1 MAFLRPSPLPTH
13 VQMGS
18 PTQVPGS
25 KGTSTGPAA
34 GKTQGQRRFLWPA
47 QSFSPGLRLSAG
59 QSPDPRPLP
68 GADQVTQDVCV
79 QSPSGKRELPAR
91 FSLCPSEARGLEPPP
106 STASPPPAFQGSRC
120 SREGSRWPRW
130 GGAFCFRSAGRVPK
144 AGRGMESGSC
154 LVIEAS
160 PRLCRGDEAG
170 APHGGR
176 TWQQREGLRGGTWRD
191 GNHHRGQAWPTVQV
205 SNAMLGQ
212 GDFSSGH
219 WGATVVRELRRCTP
233 GPGAGL

>member
-1 MAFLRPSPLPTH
+1 MCRWAAPLRSR
-13 VQMGS
+13 
-18 PTQVPGS
+18 
-25 KGTSTGPAA
+25 
-34 GKTQGQRRFLWPA
+34 GQRAHPQGLQLARHKDRDASSGRRSHSHLA
-47 QSFSPGLRLSAG
+47 CAYQLGKVRIPGPCLGLTRSLRMF
-59 QSPDPRPLP
+59 
-68 GADQVTQDVCV
+68 VT
-79 QSPSGKRELPAR
+79 SHRRERGSSRHA
-91 FSLCPSEARGLEPPP
+91 SLCAPQRREGWNHPHLQPH
-106 STASPPPAFQGSRC
+106 PPPAFQGSRC

-170 APHGGR
+170 ARHGGR

>member
-1 MAFLRPSPLPTH
+1 MVSNRFLAWEASTAGPGLPAAANPLGCRTGWAAGGQWRRLLLVYTLGEEVTVAFLRPSPLPTH

-34 GKTQGQRRFLWPA
+34 GKTQGQRRFLWQA

-68 GADQVTQDVCV
+68 GADQVTQDVCD

-106 STASPPPAFQGSRC
+106 STASPPPRFPGEPLQPRGQQMATLGGCLLLPVSRP
-120 SREGSRWPRW
+120 GTK
-130 GGAFCFRSAGRVPK
+130 GRKRDGEWVVSGDRGLSK
-144 AGRGMESGSC
+144 ALPWGRG
-154 LVIEAS
+154 
-160 PRLCRGDEAG
+160 RGTA
-170 APHGGR
+170 
-176 TWQQREGLRGGTWRD
+176 
-191 GNHHRGQAWPTVQV
+191 RGQNMA
-205 SNAMLGQ
+205 A
-212 GDFSSGH
+212 
-219 WGATVVRELRRCTP
+219 A
-233 GPGAGL
+233 